1 MASGRSGPLLWWKYL
16 AGAALVAIL
25 IYAALPPSVAPVG
38 KRAGQAV
45 AVLPDEEPVHHLLLI
60 GDTGKPEAS
69 GEPVLSVLRAR
80 AMHYGEQST
89 TVFLGDNL
97 YQYGLPAPSDPS
109 YPEAR
114 RRIVQQLDSLHGYA
128 GRLRFVPGNHD
139 WGHGVPGGSTR
150 AKRQAALVDSTFPG
164 AFPVRPSAPPI
175 HLDTLMQGVVLV
187 SLDTAW
193 WLYEDARP
201 SQARS
206 DSMAAF
212 TAEFA
217 DVMRGLSEQTV
228 VVASHHPMYTNGPH
242 GGYFPLRSHVYPLTE
257 VEPWA
262 YVPMPGL
269 GSLALAWYN
278 RWGQT
283 IQDLG
288 HPRYRALA
296 DAMLPPTEAHP
307 RTIYAT
313 GHEHALQHFD
323 HRTSEG
329 SHFIVSGAGCEAK
342 QDPVLGGGSLAWGVG
357 RVGIAHVRFYS
368 DGRAWLDFVTP
379 ASDAG
384 ETKRMGVV
392 RYRARLF

>member
-1 MASGRSGPLLWWKYL
+1 MASERSARLLWWKYV
-16 AGAALVAIL
+16 AGTVVVAFL

-38 KRAGQAV
+38 ARAGEAI
-45 AVLPDEEPVHHLLLI
+45 ASLPDEQPVHHLLLI

-69 GEPVLSVLRAR
+69 GEPILSVLRAY
-80 AMHYGEQST
+80 AMRYGEQST

-97 YQYGLPAPSDPS
+97 YQYGLPEPSDPD

-114 RRIVQQLDSLHGYA
+114 RRIVQQLDSLQGYA

-150 AKRQAALVDSTFPG
+150 AKRQAALIDSTFPG
-164 AFPVRPSAPPI
+164 AFPVRPEAPPI
-175 HLDTLMQGVVLV
+175 HLDTLAEGVVLV

-201 SQARS
+201 SPERS

-212 TAEFA
+212 ASAFG
-217 DVMRGLSEQTV
+217 DVMDRLSDQVV

-262 YVPMPGL
+262 YVPLPGL

-283 IQDLG
+283 LQDLN

-296 DAMLPPTEAHP
+296 GATLPPTQAHP

-323 HRTSEG
+323 HGSSEG
-329 SHFIVSGAGCEAK
+329 SHYVVSGAGCAAK
-342 QDPVLGGGSLAWGVG
+342 QDPVLSGGSLAWGLG
-357 RVGIAHVRFYS
+357 QVGIAHVRFYS
-368 DGRAWLDFVTP
+368 GGRAWLDFVTP
-379 ASDAG
+379 TTQEAG
-384 ETKRMGVV
+384 SGEPGVV

>member
-1 MASGRSGPLLWWKYL
+1 MADSERVRREAWKYVV
-16 AGAALVAIL
+16 GIALVAFL
-25 IYAALPPSVAPVG
+25 VYAALPPSVDPVG
-38 KRAGQAV
+38 ERAGDPIV
-45 AVLPDEEPVHHLLLI
+45 ELPSEEPVHHLLLI
-60 GDTGKPEAS
+60 GDTGKPDAR
-69 GEPVLSVLRAR
+69 GEPILRVLRQR
-80 AMHYGEQST
+80 ALRLGEQST

-114 RRIVQQLDSLHGYA
+114 RRIVQQLDSLQGYT
-128 GRLRFVPGNHD
+128 GRLRFIPGNHD

-150 AKRQAALVDSTFPG
+150 ATRQAALVDSTFPG
-164 AFPVRPSAPPI
+164 AFPVRPEAPPI
-175 HLDTLMQGVVLV
+175 HIDTLAQDVVLV

-201 SQARS
+201 SPERR
-206 DSMAAF
+206 DSMIAF
-212 TAEFA
+212 SSAFA
-217 DVMRGLSEQTV
+217 TVMQALSDQTV
-228 VVASHHPMYTNGPH
+228 VVATHHPMVTNGPH
-242 GGYFPLRSHVYPLTE
+242 GGHFPLRSHVYPLTE

-262 YVPMPGL
+262 YVPLPLL

-296 DAMLPPTEAHP
+296 DVMLPPTQRHA

-323 HRTSEG
+323 RLGDEG
-329 SHFIVSGAGCEAK
+329 THYVVSGSGCAAK
-342 QDPVLGGGSLAWGVG
+342 QDAVTNGNGLAWGTG
-357 RVGIAHVRFYS
+357 QTGIAHVRFYS
-368 DGRAWLDFVTP
+368 DGSAWLDFVTP
-379 ASDAG
+379 VSGQG
-384 ETKRMGVV
+384 EMTATGVV
-392 RYRARLF
+392 RYRTRLF

>member
-1 MASGRSGPLLWWKYL
+1 MADRERVRARWKQVVGI
-16 AGAALVAIL
+16 AIVAFL
-25 IYAALPPSVAPVG
+25 IYAALPPSIDPVG
-38 KRAGQAV
+38 ERAGEPV
-45 AVLPDEEPVHHLLLI
+45 ARLPDDEPVHHLLLI
-60 GDTGKPEAS
+60 GDTGKPEAG
-69 GEPVLSVLRAR
+69 GEPVLSMLRQR
-80 AMHYGEQST
+80 ALELGEQST

-97 YQYGLPAPSDPS
+97 YQYGLPDPSDPS

-114 RRIVQQLDSLHGYA
+114 RRIVQQLDSLKGYQ
-128 GRLRFVPGNHD
+128 GRLRFIPGNHD

-164 AFPVRPSAPPI
+164 AFPVRPEAPPI
-175 HLDTLMQGVVLV
+175 HLDTLAQDVVLV

-201 SQARS
+201 SPERS
-206 DSMAAF
+206 DSLAAF
-212 TAEFA
+212 TSAFA
-217 DVMRGLSEQTV
+217 DVMQALSDQVV
-228 VVASHHPMYTNGPH
+228 VVASHHPMVTNGPH
-242 GGYFPLRSHVYPLTE
+242 GGHFPLRSHVYPLTE

-262 YVPMPGL
+262 YVPLPGL

-296 DAMLPPTEAHP
+296 GVMLGPTQRHA

-323 HRTSEG
+323 RSGEDGTHYV
-329 SHFIVSGAGCEAK
+329 VSGSGCAAK
-342 QDPVLGGGSLAWGVG
+342 QDAITAGNGLDWGVSQT
-357 RVGIAHVRFYS
+357 GIAHVRFFS
-368 DGRAWLDFVTP
+368 DGSAWLDFVTP
-379 ASDAG
+379 GVEQS
-384 ETKRMGVV
+384 ETRATGVV